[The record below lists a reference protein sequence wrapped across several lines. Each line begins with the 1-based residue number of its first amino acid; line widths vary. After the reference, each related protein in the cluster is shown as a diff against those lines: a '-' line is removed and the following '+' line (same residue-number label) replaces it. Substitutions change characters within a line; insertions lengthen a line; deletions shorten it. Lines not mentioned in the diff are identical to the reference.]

1 MSLVRRRGIGAAVI
15 LLVGGAVATTLI
27 MGSHADRPVDVRLV
41 APEPA
46 QETVSASMTTTLPA
60 VSPHTAS
67 TSETRPVAAPV
78 NTATNVP
85 APSPTTATTTH
96 RGLWPELINGLCD
109 YVYYDSKGAQQ
120 CMPWV
125 LDMDDACEWLHEQ
138 GVGKIEVRGRDGY
151 GLDLDLN
158 GIACG

>member
-41 APEPA
+41 APKPA

-60 VSPHTAS
+60 VAPHTS
-67 TSETRPVAAPV
+67 DTTETRQVAAPV
-78 NTATNVP
+78 NTVANPP
-85 APSPTTATTTH
+85 APPPPTTTTTP
-96 RGLWPELINGLCD
+96 RGLLPELIAGLCD
-109 YVYYDSKGAQQ
+109 YVYYDSKGTQQ

-125 LDMDDACEWLHEQ
+125 LDMDDACAWLHTQ
-138 GVGKIEVRGRDGY
+138 GIGKIEVRGRDGY
-151 GLDLDLN
+151 GLDLDLD